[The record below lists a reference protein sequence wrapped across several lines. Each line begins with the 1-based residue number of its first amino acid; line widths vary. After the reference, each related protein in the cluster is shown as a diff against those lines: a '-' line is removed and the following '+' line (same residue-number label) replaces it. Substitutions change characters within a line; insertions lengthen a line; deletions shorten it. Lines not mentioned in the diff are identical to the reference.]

1 MLLILTT
8 LKIKRLQRDPCTEH
22 TQNKAQ
28 AKHPKANTENQALK
42 PQTWASIL
50 ALSDDTHLTIV
61 VCFKIAGSVVHGVI

>member
-61 VCFKIAGSVVHGVI
+61 VCFKIAGRVVHGVI

>member
-1 MLLILTT
+1 MLLILT
-8 LKIKRLQRDPCTEH
+8 LKIKGLQRDPCTEH

-61 VCFKIAGSVVHGVI
+61 VCFKIAGRVVHGVI